1 MGSGAELMKTA
12 LRVMGSESAS
22 ERGCYLNLSL
32 KEGERMT
39 PSRPP
44 PHRAFDPNTTKER
57 KMNAVEGTDATDE
70 KNGTDVGRWR
80 AAQSL

>member
-12 LRVMGSESAS
+12 LRVMGS

-44 PHRAFDPNTTKER
+44 HREFDPNTTKER

-70 KNGTDVGRWR
+70 KNGMDVGRWR